1 MKGFLLAALLAT
13 LGQGAWAREFP
24 YPITPGTPA
33 IVSTR
38 GGEQERATVRVGD
51 GPEQLLGDFDEEI
64 DEMRAVDIDHD
75 GYQDLVLGQSGGGSQ
90 VLSRLFLY
98 RPATGG
104 FQEIRH
110 PGGDAS
116 PCHGFV
122 NPVFDPG
129 RAAFGVGCRYGAASH
144 GFEEYVVRPDGT
156 VRATSWTTQALFDL
170 ETDQAELT
178 YQFREDGSLDRI
190 DIEGEGSPLEDG
202 VVPVSKLDLYD
213 TPDVNARPA
222 MTLTEGE
229 RLAVVALRPRGWLQ
243 VRTTGGVL
251 KWVRYGDLRVDKHLH
266 EPTPAAATGLEL
278 TLFNYLDE
286 WDDEESGGRFTLGL
300 DNHGAAPVA
309 LDDAR
314 VWLLLVTP
322 QGDRIVHPL
331 LQADRVALGPADAP
345 AGASGIA
352 LVDAPV
358 LWRADGGNDGKPA
371 YTIRENEAGFV
382 PVLPALAP
390 GRYRMTA
397 VVTDP
402 HSLQAPL
409 YSNEVEFDYP
419 FPKRQ

>member
-1 MKGFLLAALLAT
+1 MKGFLLAAVLVT

-24 YPITPGTPA
+24 YPIKAGLSATV
-33 IVSTR
+33 ITR
-38 GGEQERATVRVGD
+38 GGEHERATVRVGA

-75 GYQDLVLGQSGGGSQ
+75 GYQDLVLGQSGGSSQ

-98 RPATGG
+98 RPATAG

-122 NPVFDPG
+122 NPEFDPH

-144 GFEEYVVRPDGT
+144 GFEEYVLRPDGT

-170 ETDQAELT
+170 ETVQADLT

-222 MTLTEGE
+222 MTVTEGE
-229 RLAVVALRPRGWLQ
+229 SLTVVALCPRGWLQ
-243 VRTTGGVL
+243 VRTTSGIL
-251 KWVRYGDLRVDKHLH
+251 KWVRYADLRVDKHLT
-266 EPTPAAATGLEL
+266 PPAPAAAAGLEL

-300 DNHGAAPVA
+300 DNHGTAPVA

-331 LQADRVALGPADAP
+331 LQADRVALGPAGAP
-345 AGASGIA
+345 DGASAIA

-371 YTIRENEAGFV
+371 YTIREDEASYV
-382 PVLPALAP
+382 PVLPALAQ

>member
-1 MKGFLLAALLAT
+1 MKGILLAALLAT
-13 LGQGAWAREFP
+13 LGQGAYAREFP
-24 YPITPGTPA
+24 YPIKAGLSATVTT
-33 IVSTR
+33 S
-38 GGEQERATVRVGD
+38 GGEQERAMVRVGNA
-51 GPEQLLGDFDEEI
+51 PPQPLGDFDEEI

-75 GYQDLVLGQSGGGSQ
+75 GYQDLILGQSGGSSQ
-90 VLSRLFLY
+90 IVSRLFLY
-98 RPATGG
+98 RPAIGG

-116 PCHGFV
+116 PCQGFV

-144 GFEEYVVRPDGT
+144 GFEEYVLRPDGT
-156 VRATSWTTQALFDL
+156 AHATSWTTQALFSL
-170 ETDQAELT
+170 ESAQAELT
-178 YQFREDGSLDRI
+178 YQFRDDGTLDRI

-202 VVPVSKLDLYD
+202 IVPVSKLDLYD

-222 MTLTEGE
+222 MTAAEGE
-229 RLAVVALRPRGWLQ
+229 SLTVVALRPRGWLQ
-243 VRTTGGVL
+243 VRTAGEAL
-251 KWVRYGDLRVDKHLH
+251 RWVRYGDLRVDKHRYQ
-266 EPTPAAATGLEL
+266 PAPPAAAGLEL

-309 LDDAR
+309 LDAPR
-314 VWLLLVTP
+314 VWLLLVNP

-331 LQADRVALGPADAP
+331 LQADRVALGPANAQ
-345 AGASGIA
+345 AGDSGIA
-352 LVDAPV
+352 LADAPV
-358 LWRADGGNDGKPA
+358 LWRADDGNDGKPA
-371 YTIRENEAGFV
+371 YMIRENETGFV
-382 PVLPALAP
+382 PVLPELAP
-390 GRYRMTA
+390 GRYRMAA
-397 VVTDP
+397 VLTDP